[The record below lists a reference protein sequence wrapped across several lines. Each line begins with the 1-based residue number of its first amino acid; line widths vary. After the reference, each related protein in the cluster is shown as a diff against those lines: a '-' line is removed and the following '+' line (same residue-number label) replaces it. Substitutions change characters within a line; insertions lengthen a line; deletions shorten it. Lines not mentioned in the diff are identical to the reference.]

1 MIITFLFQVTAVVG
15 NPAAILKRVR
25 FIEFNLNRMIRR
37 DLFSKG
43 AYESERARVIAREI
57 NECDILLDLHSCSA
71 NSPAH
76 ALPAHTPESIKL
88 ASLLPVGYVIKY
100 LVHTTSGQ
108 ATTIDWACSKN
119 KTSLCVECGQHDDR
133 QTVENAKNVI
143 RTIIG
148 LQAGNIVE
156 SDLTHTPP
164 VILNSKENEKVRK
177 GFKFVKN
184 VEAFEHVPFGEMIA
198 TDDVVG
204 EMYSKYETGTYIVMP
219 TKKPV
224 FGEEAWFYAQLSE
237 DLFD

>member
-1 MIITFLFQVTAVVG
+1 
-15 NPAAILKRVR
+15 
-25 FIEFNLNRMIRR
+25 MIRR

-57 NECDILLDLHSCSA
+57 NECDVLLDLHSCSA
-71 NSPAH
+71 NAPAH

-108 ATTIDWACSKN
+108 ATTIDWARSKN

-143 RTIIG
+143 KTVIG
-148 LQAGNIVE
+148 LETGTLNS
-156 SDLTHTPP
+156 SDITHPSPT
-164 VILNSKENEKVRK
+164 ILNSKENEKVRK
-177 GFKFVKN
+177 GFKFVRN
-184 VEAFEHVPFGEMIA
+184 VEAFEMVPFGEVIA

-204 EMYSKYETGTYIVMP
+204 EICSKYETGTYIVMP

-237 DLFD
+237 NLYD